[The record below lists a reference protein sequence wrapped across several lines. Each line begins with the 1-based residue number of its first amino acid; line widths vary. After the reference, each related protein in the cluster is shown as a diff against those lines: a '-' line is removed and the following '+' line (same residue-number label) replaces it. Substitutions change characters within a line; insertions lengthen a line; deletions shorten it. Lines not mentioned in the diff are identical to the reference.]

1 MTTAYSGKHY
11 FFQEE
16 KVLINVVGVFILTTL
31 FYFFGAMLRLVDE
44 LSLFWPLNGVM
55 AGIFARYAFLN
66 KPLYYFVCYLAMI
79 VYDSVTTTWG
89 LASLAVNFSNMIFI
103 VLVARL
109 LIRDQVRSKGTPRAI
124 NALNL
129 FNYCLIGAL
138 FSALFGAVASIDID
152 DRNFLPLF
160 ADWFSEQFATGVLI
174 LPCMLTMKKPVFRE
188 RISADKIY
196 PLIGVAVSL
205 GASVMVGGAGS
216 LAFPLPALIWCAVRF
231 TLPASCLV
239 TFLTGVIEIV
249 LVANSIIEIN
259 SHATLIT
266 SQMFSARL
274 GIATI
279 AICPLIVSIS
289 VAAINKLMAQVSRRA
304 DYDYLT
310 GVHSR
315 SGLHEALKIM
325 DENGNVP
332 RQMSMMLLDIDYF
345 KGINDNYGHE
355 CGDLVLAAFAAKVG
369 QVVGDRGLVARMGG
383 EEFAVFCPGADAEEG
398 YIIAEQIRNAVAQ
411 HAFEWKKNR
420 LWLTVS
426 IGLGSKTR
434 SWDSFTEAF
443 GELMPHADR
452 YLYISKNQ
460 GRNRT
465 SAENVPSES
474 LTQRAV

>member
-1 MTTAYSGKHY
+1 MTTAYSGKRY
-11 FFQEE
+11 FFSED
-16 KVLINVVGVFILTTL
+16 KLLINVAGVFILTTL

-66 KPLYYFVCYLAMI
+66 KPLYYFICYLVMI
-79 VYDSVTTTWG
+79 VYDSVTTNWG
-89 LASLAVNFSNMIFI
+89 ISSLAVNFSNMIFI

-109 LIRDQVRSKGTPRAI
+109 LIRDQVRSRGTPRAI

-138 FSALFGAVASIDID
+138 LSALFGAVASIDID

-174 LPCMLTMKKPVFRE
+174 LPCMLTMKRPLFKE
-188 RISADKIY
+188 KISADKIY
-196 PLIGVAVSL
+196 PLLGVAVSL
-205 GASVMVGGAGS
+205 FASVMVGGAGS

-259 SHATLIT
+259 SHATVVT

-310 GVHSR
+310 GVYSR
-315 SGLHEALKIM
+315 SGLHETLKSM

-332 RQMSMMLLDIDYF
+332 QEMSVMLLDIDYF
-345 KGINDNYGHE
+345 KGINDSYGHE
-355 CGDLVLAAFAAKVG
+355 CGDLVLAAFANKVN
-369 QVVGDRGLVARMGG
+369 QIVGERGLVARMGG
-383 EEFAVFCPGADAEEG
+383 EEFVVFCPNAAAEEG
-398 YIIAEQIRNAVAQ
+398 YQIAEEIRTAVAQ
-411 HAFEWKKNR
+411 HPFEWKKNR

-426 IGLGSKTR
+426 IGLGSQARLWSSYT
-434 SWDSFTEAF
+434 DAF
-443 GELMPHADR
+443 IQLMPKADR
-452 YLYISKNQ
+452 YLYLSKNA

-465 SAENVPSES
+465 SAEPDVLES
-474 LTQRAV
+474 AAQRAG